1 MSLPASPP
9 SAVPATD
16 APSPPAALPAHAREA
31 WLRDEIERVLAFAMI
46 GQDLQSFV
54 DADYTYRY
62 VNARYALYWGRAR
75 EAIEGR
81 PIAELF
87 GDDVFAR
94 HVRPRLD
101 SALAGNE
108 VHYQATFDFP
118 AMGPRHMEVSYMPAR
133 AADGRQI
140 GVVARAHDVQALK
153 DVEQSLQR
161 AHALLEQRFLAQQR
175 FIHILSHDL
184 REPINTIVNFA
195 SLLREHH
202 APQLPPQ
209 AQRWLGFVNAGG
221 RRMCDLLDDLLG
233 LMRLERSLPEFADVA
248 LDDVLQDVLDD
259 LQSACTAARAQVER
273 HPLPCVRGERSL
285 LRVLLQNL
293 VANALKFS
301 RPGQP
306 PRIRVFAEETA
317 DAWKVCVEDN
327 GIGIPQAKLDAVF
340 ELFARLHPRS
350 AFEGNGMG
358 LAICRRIAQMHGGS
372 IHVDSA
378 LGIGSAFRIALPRRG
393 AGEQAQEQ

>member
-1 MSLPASPP
+1 MTPLTGPNTLALPEQAREAPAP
-9 SAVPATD
+9 PAT
-16 APSPPAALPAHAREA
+16 LPTHAREA

-62 VNARYALYWGRAR
+62 VNARYSLYWGRPR

-81 PIAELF
+81 PIAALF
-87 GDDVFAR
+87 GEDVFAR

-101 SALAGNE
+101 RALGGQE
-108 VHYQATFDFP
+108 VHYQATFEFP
-118 AMGPRHMEVSYMPAR
+118 ALGARHMEVSYMPAR

-153 DVEQSLQR
+153 DVEQSLQQANR
-161 AHALLEQRFLAQQR
+161 LLEERFLAQQR

-195 SLLREHH
+195 GLLKERH
-202 APQLPPQ
+202 APQLPPEG
-209 AQRWLGFVNAGG
+209 QRWLDFVHAGG
-221 RRMCDLLDDLLG
+221 GRMRGLLDDLLD
-233 LMRLERSLPEFADVA
+233 LMRLEGSAPAFADVP
-248 LDDVLQDVLDD
+248 LGEVLQDVLDD
-259 LQSACTAARAQVER
+259 LQSARALAHARIEHGA
-273 HPLPCVRGERSL
+273 LPNVHGERSL

-301 RPGQP
+301 RAGLPLEV
-306 PRIRVFAEETA
+306 RVFAEESA
-317 DAWKVCVEDN
+317 DEWHLCVQDN
-327 GIGIPQAKLDAVF
+327 GIGIPPAKRDTIF
-340 ELFARLHPRS
+340 ELFQRLHPRS

-358 LAICRRIAQMHGGS
+358 LAICRRIAQLHGGDIRVES
-372 IHVDSA
+372 NV
-378 LGIGSAFRIALPRRG
+378 GGGSVFRVSVPRH
-393 AGEQAQEQ
+393 AGGR